1 MKSVPVGVPFDGEI
15 PAAAVVGV
23 LEQLLG
29 DVPGRGWVRIVVE
42 RDDPGRGAGTELHK
56 LLGKLG
62 FTATPKCKCLERMHQ
77 MDRAGEQW
85 CEQHIDTIV
94 GWLGEEAAAR
104 GLPFLDAA
112 GRLLVRRAIH
122 KSRRAKHAAPRQG

>member
-1 MKSVPVGVPFDGEI
+1 MKSVPVGVPFDGEV
-15 PAAAVVGV
+15 PASAVVGV

-42 RDDPGRGAGTELHK
+42 RDDPGRGAGTELK
-56 LLGKLG
+56 RLLAAVGI
-62 FTATPKCKCLERMHQ
+62 TPQRGCRCLERAAQ
-77 MDRAGEQW
+77 MDRAGEEW

-94 GWLGEEAAAR
+94 GWLREEAERR

-122 KSRRAKHAAPRQG
+122 KSRRANHAAPRQG